1 VWNAFS
7 GYTDVYGELPTDEE
21 VQRVRIY
28 LVELSKY
35 EKELQDKAEQEREET
50 RRKLERM
57 RK

>member
-1 VWNAFS
+1 
-7 GYTDVYGELPTDEE
+7 VYGELPTDEE

-35 EKELQDKAEQEREET
+35 EKEVQDKAEQEREET
-50 RRKLERM
+50 RRRLERM